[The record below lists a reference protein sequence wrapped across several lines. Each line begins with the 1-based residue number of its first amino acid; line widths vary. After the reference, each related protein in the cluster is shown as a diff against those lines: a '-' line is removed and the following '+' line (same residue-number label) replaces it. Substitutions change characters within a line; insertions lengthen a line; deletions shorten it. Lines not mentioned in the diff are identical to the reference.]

1 MIRVQWFSNK
11 NSWRNLWGLLGN
23 NVSDEVNAFME
34 RHGARG
40 TNGIN
45 VGPTGV
51 YITYEDGV
59 FTPANERDVLNKQ
72 YLDNMNAWTSQNITM
87 RSLLGRK
94 KETEERLETIETKL
108 TELTDELKEEGD
120 KYKENKP
127 QIDELRAE
135 KDYLNN
141 VIMKNIAS
149 QFPQVKSD
157 MDRLH
162 YENEEITR
170 MLREIR

>member
-11 NSWRNLWGLLGN
+11 NSIKNLWGLLGGDYSKRIN
-23 NVSDEVNAFME
+23 DFMTK
-34 RHGARG
+34 HGARG

-51 YITYEDGV
+51 YVTYEDGV
-59 FTPANERDVLNKQ
+59 FTPANERDILNKQ
-72 YLDNMNAWTSQNITM
+72 YLENMGTWTTQNITM

-94 KETEERLETIETKL
+94 KETEERLEEIEAKLTKL
-108 TELTDELKEEGD
+108 TDGLKEGTEG
-120 KYKENKP
+120 YKEIKP
-127 QIDELRAE
+127 KIDELRAE

-141 VIMKNIAS
+141 VIMKNIAN

-162 YENEEITR
+162 YENEEIQK